1 MLKQKHYAHE
11 RRAKD
16 RNKKQMKERLHIQ
29 LIIEE
34 FLSQEKLQQAQQS
47 QNFPDLYNQV
57 IQHLEQ
63 QKVSFS
69 LKKTTSLPFWSF
81 TFIQKFTPSYRG
93 FITLNLTNGEHLSLI
108 KSWIL
113 LNKLTG
119 TRG

>member
-11 RRAKD
+11 RRTKNRD
-16 RNKKQMKERLHIQ
+16 QKRIKEHLQIQ
-29 LIIEE
+29 AIIDE

-69 LKKTTSLPFWSF
+69 LKKAFYQHFRKHIIQYNRANDADLPLPTQHLVS
-81 TFIQKFTPSYRG
+81 IKRTP
-93 FITLNLTNGEHLSLI
+93 LI
-108 KSWIL
+108 FKESWL
-113 LNKLTG
+113 ENVSV
-119 TRG
+119 R

>member
-69 LKKTTSLPFWSF
+69 LKRAFISTSANTSFNTIAPMMQTYHCLRSTSLLFNEPLYS
-81 TFIQKFTPSYRG
+81 
-93 FITLNLTNGEHLSLI
+93 LMNLG
-108 KSWIL
+108 
-113 LNKLTG
+113 
-119 TRG
+119 

>member
-1 MLKQKHYAHE
+1 MGCMNMLKQKHYAHE

-69 LKKTTSLPFWSF
+69 LKKAFYQHFRKHIIQYNRANDADLPLPTQHLVS
-81 TFIQKFTPSYRG
+81 IKRTP
-93 FITLNLTNGEHLSLI
+93 LI
-108 KSWIL
+108 FNES
-113 LNKLTG
+113 
-119 TRG
+119 